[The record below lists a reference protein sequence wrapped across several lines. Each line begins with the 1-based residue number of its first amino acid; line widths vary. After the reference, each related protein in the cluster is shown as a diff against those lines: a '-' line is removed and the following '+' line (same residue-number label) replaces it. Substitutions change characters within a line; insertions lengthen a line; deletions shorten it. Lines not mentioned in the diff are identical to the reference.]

1 MDSVCFM
8 DIWDMRM
15 NLKALMRRIRNPI
28 LFAILP
34 DIQRPHIWMSW
45 LCHKDERNE
54 IETNRRKERIIN
66 MNKGIVTPQKG
77 LRKRENAILRVFA
90 AHVAEAGIGDWTSRM
105 ASSSSKTSCF
115 TFQKHRFCLSKY
127 ATCEGKTSCF
137 TSLEYRPSI
146 SKSYTLLS
154 FLPLQLPSTDLTSWS
169 SLSPWF
175 RSKDMPLLI
184 NSSTLFKIWTARFCS
199 GMI

>member
-1 MDSVCFM
+1 M

-15 NLKALMRRIRNPI
+15 NLKALMRESDNPI
-28 LFAILP
+28 LYAILP
-34 DIQRPHIWMSW
+34 DIQRSHIWMSS
-45 LCHKDERNE
+45 LCHKDERNK

-66 MNKGIVTPQKG
+66 MNKGIETPQKG
-77 LRKRENAILRVFA
+77 VREKENAILRVFA
-90 AHVAEAGIGDWTSRM
+90 AHLAEARMGGWTLRTV
-105 ASSSSKTSCF
+105 SSSSKTSCF
-115 TFQKHRFCLSKY
+115 TFQKHHFCLSKY

-169 SLSPWF
+169 SLLPWF